1 MCLAAVVYLTENT
14 GRTIWAKAVAVLGGA
29 LGVLYASNQEQSACV
44 LGGMLCGYIFWYFM
58 THDKKVNIQAV
69 LFLAE
74 DVAGLALLM
83 LAPGHRIRS
92 GSVGGTFSVP
102 GYENWTAANKI
113 TEGITATAAF
123 SACTGIYDTVC
134 LIVYRSNRDAG
145 KKVKSTDPGDSTGTF
160 PDF

>member
-1 MCLAAVVYLTENT
+1 MCLAAVVYLTENA
-14 GRTIWAKAVAVLGGA
+14 GRKAWVKIIAAWGGI

-58 THDKKVNIQAV
+58 THDINVNIPAV

-74 DVAGLALLM
+74 DAAGLALLM

-102 GYENWTAANKI
+102 GYEKWTAPN
-113 TEGITATAAF
+113 
-123 SACTGIYDTVC
+123 SVNQS
-134 LIVYRSNRDAG
+134 V
-145 KKVKSTDPGDSTGTF
+145 
-160 PDF
+160 